1 MRGRGGWIKFA
12 KKNKNRRANLRNFDN
27 EGTINIKSLALLKKI
42 KANRNATHPISMH
55 DNFIIIQ

>member
-12 KKNKNRRANLRNFDN
+12 KKNKNRRENLRNLDN
-27 EGTINIKSLALLKKI
+27 EGTINIKSLLY
-42 KANRNATHPISMH
+42 NNFNATHPISMH